1 MWRKDDWLVG
11 NGYPSAPMREACE
24 VGANKLF
31 HDFMEVL
38 QYKVIQTG
46 LAKEIVCLGIPRD
59 EWNRWCQMAEG
70 KRDKK

>member
-1 MWRKDDWLVG
+1 MWRKDAWLVG
-11 NGYPSAPMREACE
+11 NGFASSSMRMAYEL
-24 VGANKLF
+24 GADKNWM
-31 HDFMEVL
+31 DFLEHL